1 MLSLV
6 LLCAIGTTD
15 CRAYRGVSRSNGVA
29 FYVPNL
35 RHGRSGQAPRARGQF
50 RQGAVRPQKR
60 APNYPVVLACSGF
73 LLFIGLGVFALG
85 MAIQNEAI
93 AEQHTPC
100 PKPIYYC
107 ATGAELPAFEPCK
120 EMKSLRD
127 I

>member
-1 MLSLV
+1 M
-6 LLCAIGTTD
+6 
-15 CRAYRGVSRSNGVA
+15 
-29 FYVPNL
+29 
-35 RHGRSGQAPRARGQF
+35 
-50 RQGAVRPQKR
+50 
-60 APNYPVVLACSGF
+60 LACSGF

-120 EMKSLRD
+120 EMRGQRDTPIAAKLRKFRNPHG
-127 I
+127 IGTSTVRSNCWQRVSMRLF